1 MVKRMFKTI
10 LFDLDGT
17 LVDSSEG
24 ILNAAKEA
32 LSRLGMDPPPD
43 DEIKSCIGP
52 PLGET
57 LESIM
62 GWSETQKME
71 FYDIFRPVYKD
82 KYVFQCELYPGIE
95 QLLKELK
102 EKGMLVGIAT
112 NKRKDS
118 SESLLQYLEIDY
130 LFDTVIAQ
138 DQQIIRNK
146 SDMILDA
153 LKSLQLRKEDVV
165 MIGDSIGDLNAAR
178 DAGVRFIGVH
188 YGFGFKEEVED
199 DMEIADSVD
208 DLKRILLE

>member
-1 MVKRMFKTI
+1 MVKWMYKTV

-24 ILNAAKEA
+24 IVNAAKEA
-32 LSRLGMDPPPD
+32 LSRLGMNPPSD

-62 GWSETQKME
+62 GWSESEKKE

-102 EKGMLVGIAT
+102 EKGILVGIAT

-118 SESLLQYLEIDY
+118 TESLLQYLEIDY

-138 DQQIIRNK
+138 DQQTIRNK
-146 SDMILDA
+146 KDMILDA
-153 LKSLQLRKEDVV
+153 LKSLQSGKENAV
-165 MIGDSIGDLNAAR
+165 MIGDSIGDLNAAK

-199 DMEIADSVD
+199 NVEIVDSVD
-208 DLKRILLE
+208 ELKLLLLE